1 VNDPKLECYLATLY
15 VDADAR
21 ARFLSA
27 PREEAARAGLNP
39 AQCEA
44 LVAIDRVGLEMAA
57 HSFERKRQKKNKS

>member
-1 VNDPKLECYLATLY
+1 VNDPKLEEFLAMLY
-15 VDADAR
+15 VDANAR
-21 ARFLSA
+21 SRFLHA